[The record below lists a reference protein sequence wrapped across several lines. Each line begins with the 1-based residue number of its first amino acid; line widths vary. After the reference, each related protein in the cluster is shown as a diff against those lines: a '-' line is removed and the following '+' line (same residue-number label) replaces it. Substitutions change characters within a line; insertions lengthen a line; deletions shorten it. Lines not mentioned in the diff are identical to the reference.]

1 MFKAFLAGA
10 LILTSA
16 ALPAAA
22 DEVGPGVGG
31 RRVISSNSYI
41 AHVCTNNS
49 DGSLSMRTGP
59 DKSNRKIME
68 LSNSRNINV
77 LSSIDGQD
85 GFVWFRVKDQ
95 NTGANGWVRS
105 DYVCNGS
112 IATADGGD

>member
-22 DEVGPGVGG
+22 QEVGPGIGG
-31 RRVISSNSYI
+31 RRLISSEYV

-49 DGSLSMRTGP
+49 DGRLSLRTGP
-59 DKSNRKIME
+59 GKSNRKIME
-68 LSNSRNINV
+68 LSNNTNINV
-77 LSSIDGQD
+77 LSSINGQD
-85 GFVWFRVKDQ
+85 GFMWFRVRHDG
-95 NTGANGWVRS
+95 TGAKGWVRS

-112 IATADGGD
+112 IATAEGE